1 MRIDKWS
8 YQILQKFFSNL
19 EKKSPSQIIQELQ
32 NPLTW
37 NKIVWCMEWLPE
49 KKQNMF
55 IKKLEK
61 LLKEKRILIDVR
73 EKLIQCALKNRV
85 RIVNPWK

>member
-1 MRIDKWS
+1 
-8 YQILQKFFSNL
+8 
-19 EKKSPSQIIQELQ
+19 
-32 NPLTW
+32 
-37 NKIVWCMEWLPE
+37 MEWLPE